1 VSAPK
6 EQVEEVI
13 EMLATM
19 GMDPK
24 HAAISAFLVAIM
36 FRNVEAIERQA
47 AELKRIADYVADIAY
62 ARVKP

>member
-47 AELKRIADYVADIAY
+47 DALERIADYADDIAH
-62 ARVKP
+62 AQVKP

>member
-1 VSAPK
+1 VRANK

-24 HAAISAFLVAIM
+24 SAAISAFMVAIV
-36 FRNVEAIERQA
+36 FRQLEAVERQA
-47 AELKRIADYVADIAY
+47 HELKRIADYVADMAY